1 MGAAVETMVKRA
13 TSQWEQ
19 RIVEDVTVTITYA
32 NEDDAP
38 VGDNEIRAYIERGNL
53 HHPNSMVTGLTLEV
67 DGDDV
72 GIGYELAPVPFDR
85 IRRITGYLVGT
96 MDRWNDAKTFEEADR
111 VKHDVSREE
120 RSFTCSNGC

>member
-1 MGAAVETMVKRA
+1 MGAAVATMVKRA

-19 RIVEDVTVTITYA
+19 RVVEDVAITVTYA

-38 VGDNEIRAYIERGNL
+38 VSDNEIRAYIERGNL
-53 HHPNSMVTGLTLEV
+53 HHPNSHVTGLTLEV
-67 DGDDV
+67 DGEDV
-72 GIGYELAPVPFDR
+72 GIGYELAAVPFDR

-96 MDRWNDAKTFEEADR
+96 MDRWNDAKTSEEADR
-111 VKHDVSREE
+111 VKHGVSRDE